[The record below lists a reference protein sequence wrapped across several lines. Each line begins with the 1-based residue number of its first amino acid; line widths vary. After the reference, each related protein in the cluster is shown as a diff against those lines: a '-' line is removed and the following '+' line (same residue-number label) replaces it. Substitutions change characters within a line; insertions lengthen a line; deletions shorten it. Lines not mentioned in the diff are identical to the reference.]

1 MIASPSTSC
10 PRKDPLVEQPPTV
23 PPEPTL
29 RVDNLCFSHGDEQIL
44 NDVCLP
50 KIEAGTVTALVGPN
64 GAGKS
69 TLLRCMANLCRFSGD
84 VTGPEAVYLPQDPP
98 PESTLT
104 VFESVLLAL
113 QHSRTGFSGLRVAT
127 STQDRVSSVLT
138 RLGLEDL
145 ESRTMSQ
152 LSGGQRQLVSF
163 AQAIACRPQ
172 ALLLDEPTSA
182 LDLRN
187 QLILMEHIRA
197 YAAEAPAAVVV
208 SMHDLSQAARFAH
221 RIAVLHAGTVYAHGA
236 AKDVLTAKM
245 LREVYRVDGKVTLT
259 DDGSAAITTSRAI

>member
-1 MIASPSTSC
+1 M
-10 PRKDPLVEQPPTV
+10 EQPAKV
-23 PPEPTL
+23 PSATAL
-29 RVDNLCFSHGDEQIL
+29 QVTDLSFSHGAAQIL
-44 NDVCLP
+44 SGVSLP
-50 KIEAGTVTALVGPN
+50 GIDAGTVTALVGPN

-69 TLLRCMANLCRFSGD
+69 TLLRCMAQLCRFSGS
-84 VTGPEAVYLPQDPP
+84 VTGPDAVYLPQDPP

-127 STQDRVSSVLT
+127 STQDRVSAVLT
-138 RLGLEDL
+138 RLGLNEF

-163 AQAIACRPQ
+163 AQAIVRRPR

-187 QLILMEHIRA
+187 QLTLMEHICT
-197 YAAEAPAAVVV
+197 YAVEAPAAVVV
-208 SMHDLSQAARFAH
+208 TMHDLSHAARFAD
-221 RIAVLHAGTVYAHGA
+221 RIAVLHNGTVYAHGSVE
-236 AKDVLTAKM
+236 DVLTEEM
-245 LREVYRVDGKVTLT
+245 LREVYRVDGTIT
-259 DDGSAAITTSRAI
+259 PTGDGNVAITTSRAI

>member
-1 MIASPSTSC
+1 M
-10 PRKDPLVEQPPTV
+10 EQPAKV
-23 PPEPTL
+23 PSATSL
-29 RVDNLCFSHGDEQIL
+29 QVTDLSFSHGAAQIL
-44 NDVCLP
+44 SGVSLP
-50 KIEAGTVTALVGPN
+50 GIDAGTVTALVGPN

-69 TLLRCMANLCRFSGD
+69 TLLRCMAQLCRFSGS
-84 VTGPEAVYLPQDPP
+84 VTGPDAVYLPQDPP

-127 STQDRVSSVLT
+127 STQDRVSAVLT
-138 RLGLEDL
+138 RLGLKEF

-163 AQAIACRPQ
+163 AQAIVRRPR

-187 QLILMEHIRA
+187 QLTLMEHICT
-197 YAAEAPAAVVV
+197 YAVEAPAAVVV
-208 SMHDLSQAARFAH
+208 TMHDLSHAARFAD
-221 RIAVLHAGTVYAHGA
+221 RIAVLHNGTVYTHGA
-236 AKDVLTAKM
+236 VEDVLTEEM
-245 LREVYRVDGKVTLT
+245 LREVYRVDGTIT
-259 DDGSAAITTSRAI
+259 PTGDGNVAITTSRAI

>member
-1 MIASPSTSC
+1 M
-10 PRKDPLVEQPPTV
+10 EQPAAV
-23 PPEPTL
+23 PSAPALQVTDL
-29 RVDNLCFSHGDEQIL
+29 SFSHGAAQIL
-44 NDVCLP
+44 SGVSLP
-50 KIEAGTVTALVGPN
+50 GIDAGTVTALVGPN

-69 TLLRCMANLCRFSGD
+69 TLLRCMAQLCRFSGS
-84 VTGPEAVYLPQDPP
+84 VTGPDAVYLPQDPP

-127 STQDRVSSVLT
+127 STQDRVSAVLT
-138 RLGLEDL
+138 RLGLKEF

-163 AQAIACRPQ
+163 AQAIVRRPR

-187 QLILMEHIRA
+187 QLTLMEHICT
-197 YAAEAPAAVVV
+197 YAVEAPAAVVV
-208 SMHDLSQAARFAH
+208 TMHDLSHAARFAD
-221 RIAVLHAGTVYAHGA
+221 RIAVLHNGTVYAHGA
-236 AKDVLTAKM
+236 VEDVLTEEM
-245 LREVYRVDGKVTLT
+245 LREVYRVDGTIT
-259 DDGSAAITTSRAI
+259 PTGDGNVAITTSRAI